1 MKNKL
6 GIASVL
12 ALVTAVL
19 AVVAAF
25 LYKSVMYQYQPVYTM
40 LYAAAAV
47 AVIGVV
53 VALKLPKLAS
63 YVPIA
68 LAVLMASAAIWGTQL
83 MVNQIGYVIA
93 GLDGVETIITYIYFV
108 FFAAVGMLMSIVA
121 SFLKMAKP
129 AK

>member
-40 LYAAAAV
+40 LYAAAIV
-47 AVIGVV
+47 AVLGFVIATKVPRIAG
-53 VALKLPKLAS
+53 
-63 YVPIA
+63 YVPII

-83 MVNQIGYVIA
+83 MVNQLGYVVA

-108 FFAAVGMLMSIVA
+108 FFAAAGMLISIVA

>member
-40 LYAAAAV
+40 LYAAAIV
-47 AVIGVV
+47 AVLGVV
-53 VALKLPKLAS
+53 IATKLPKIAS

-108 FFAAVGMLMSIVA
+108 FFAAAGMLLSIVA

>member
-40 LYAAAAV
+40 LYAAAIV
-47 AVIGVV
+47 AVLGVV
-53 VALKLPKLAS
+53 IATKLPKIAS

-108 FFAAVGMLMSIVA
+108 FFAAAGMLISIIA
-121 SFLKMAKP
+121 SFLPMAKP
-129 AK
+129 VK